1 MDRQLNISQNIVMKF
16 LLENWRKY
24 LNEEEFQPA
33 TEEAVEKDID
43 NYLSKIGKTR
53 DGVEITR
60 GEEITDSAVIKDLAK
75 QAMAQGNVQDDMI
88 TKIGAEG
95 VIKKPVIVDKG
106 TTLRIVDGKHRFIA
120 AEKFNLKLPVV
131 YISAKM

>member
-1 MDRQLNISQNIVMKF
+1 MKL

-33 TEEAVEKDID
+33 TEEAVEDDID
-43 NYLSKIGKTR
+43 NFLNKIGKTR
-53 DGVEITR
+53 DDVNIIR
-60 GEEITDSAVIKDLAK
+60 GEEITDEGTIKDLAN
-75 QAMAQGNVQDDMI
+75 QAMAQGGIQDDMI

-95 VIKKPVIVDKG
+95 IIKKPVIIDKG

-120 AEKFNLKLPVV
+120 AEKYNLNLPVV
-131 YISAKM
+131 YISAKI